1 MDRIKQRTK
10 RRIHLGICIE
20 AAGAVLIF
28 IDLGVRGLLQKGADT
43 SAGVEYIKKEEE
55 GNITA
60 IEEKIS
66 LLEQQDGSGQ
76 EGRSI
81 KERFS
86 GAVILGDSVAEGFE
100 EYDILNA
107 SSVAAEIGVH
117 LDELDEQIAKVKE
130 LSPSVLFLYL
140 GMNDVT
146 ATNGDTERFVSE
158 YKSVLTQLKE
168 EVPDAHI
175 FVNSIFPV
183 QEKALEGEPLLEK
196 IPEYNKALKELCD
209 SQTVAFID
217 NTDLASEQ
225 YYEQDGIHFKADF
238 YPIWAEHMAEVA
250 SL

>member
-1 MDRIKQRTK
+1 M
-10 RRIHLGICIE
+10 
-20 AAGAVLIF
+20 
-28 IDLGVRGLLQKGADT
+28 
-43 SAGVEYIKKEEE
+43 
-55 GNITA
+55 TA
-60 IEEKIS
+60 
-66 LLEQQDGSGQ
+66 
-76 EGRSI
+76 
-81 KERFS
+81 
-86 GAVILGDSVAEGFE
+86 
-100 EYDILNA
+100 
-107 SSVAAEIGVH
+107 
-117 LDELDEQIAKVKE
+117 
-130 LSPSVLFLYL
+130 P
-140 GMNDVT
+140 
-146 ATNGDTERFVSE
+146 NGDTERFFSE